1 MVIVTGKHLSRRTVL
16 RGLGAA
22 IALPLL
28 DRMLPA
34 LRASQPATGWPT
46 NRLGIV
52 YVPNGIVMSDW
63 TPSAA
68 GTAFDLTPILTP
80 LSAFRDRIVVLT
92 GLTNGVPHYAVHGA
106 ASTRFLTTTPP
117 VASTGSFVEADIS
130 MDQLAA
136 REFGQ
141 HTQLASLEV
150 ALESGY
156 AGTCDVG
163 SSCVYTDTIS
173 WRGATTPLPM
183 EHNPRAVFERLF
195 GDNDTTDRAARL
207 AQEADRR
214 SILDS
219 VMEAI
224 GDLNRGLGVRDR
236 AKMSE
241 YLEAVRDVERR
252 IQRSEQQGARE
263 LPALDRPTGIPAAFP
278 EHARLMFDLQV
289 LAYQSDLTRVISF
302 MMGRELSGR
311 TFPEIGIHDAHH
323 PTSHHQKDPE
333 KIAKLAQI
341 NRHFVEQFAYYLERL
356 RATPEG
362 DGSLLDHLTILYG
375 GGMSDGDSH
384 SPDNL
389 PLLLTGGTAA
399 QLQGGRHLRFSPET
413 PIANLHLTL
422 LERLG
427 ISMDRFGNSTGR
439 LSL

>member
-1 MVIVTGKHLSRRTVL
+1 MVIVTGKHLPRRTVL

-28 DRMLPA
+28 DRMLPT
-34 LRASQPATGWPT
+34 LTATQSTAPWPT
-46 NRLGIV
+46 RRLGIV

-68 GTAFDLTPILTP
+68 GTALDLTPVLTP
-80 LSAFRDRIVVLT
+80 LSAFRDRILVLT

-106 ASTRFLTTTPP
+106 ASTRFLTTMVP
-117 VASTGSFVEADIS
+117 VASTGSLVEAGIS

-141 HTQLASLEV
+141 HTQLASLEL
-150 ALESGY
+150 ALESGF

-173 WRGATTPLPM
+173 WRSATTPLPM
-183 EHNPRAVFERLF
+183 EHNPRSVFERLF
-195 GDNDTTDRAARL
+195 GDNDTTDRTARL
-207 AQEADRR
+207 ARETDRR

-236 AKMSE
+236 AKVSE
-241 YLEAVRDVERR
+241 YLEAVRDIERR
-252 IQRSEQQGARE
+252 IQRSERQSARE
-263 LPALDRPTGIPAAFP
+263 LPPFDRPTGVPAAFP

-311 TFPEIGIHDAHH
+311 AFPEIGIHDGHH
-323 PTSHHQKDPE
+323 PISHHQKDPE

-341 NRHFVEQFAYYLERL
+341 NRHYVAQFAYYLERL

-362 DGSLLDHLTILYG
+362 DGSLFDHVTIVYG

-389 PLLLTGGTAA
+389 PLLLTGGAA
-399 QLQGGRHLRFSPET
+399 GQLEGGRHLRFPPET
-413 PIANLHLTL
+413 PIANLHVTL

-427 ISMDRFGNSTGR
+427 ISVDRFGNSTGR

>member
-1 MVIVTGKHLSRRTVL
+1 MVIVTGKHLPRRTVL

-28 DRMLPA
+28 DRMLPS
-34 LRASQPATGWPT
+34 LTATQRTAAWPT
-46 NRLGIV
+46 HRLGIV

-68 GTAFDLTPILTP
+68 GTALDLTPILTP
-80 LSAFRDRIVVLT
+80 LSAFRDRILVLT

-106 ASTRFLTTTPP
+106 ASTRFLTTMLP
-117 VASTGSFVEADIS
+117 VASTGSFVEAGIS

-136 REFGQ
+136 TEFAR
-141 HTQLASLEV
+141 HTQLASLEL
-150 ALESGY
+150 ALESGF

-173 WRGATTPLPM
+173 WRSATTPLPM
-183 EHNPRAVFERLF
+183 EHNPRSVFERLF
-195 GDNDTTDRAARL
+195 GDNDTTERTARL
-207 AQEADRR
+207 ARETDRR

-219 VMEAI
+219 VMEAVA
-224 GDLNRGLGVRDR
+224 DLNRGLGVRDR

-241 YLEAVRDVERR
+241 YLEAVRDIERR

-263 LPALDRPTGIPAAFP
+263 LPAFDRPTGIPAAFP
-278 EHARLMFDLQV
+278 EQARLMFDLQV

-341 NRHFVEQFAYYLERL
+341 NRHYVAQFAYYLERL

-362 DGSLLDHLTILYG
+362 DGSLLDHVTIMYG

-384 SPDNL
+384 NPDNL
-389 PLLLTGGTAA
+389 PLLLTGGASA
-399 QLQGGRHLRFSPET
+399 QLEGGRHLRFAPET
-413 PIANLHLTL
+413 PIANLHVTL

-427 ISMDRFGNSTGR
+427 ISVDRFGNSTGR